1 MQAQVKSIGM
11 IQSLSLLRCI
21 KEELVLHS
29 LLYREAYLTEL
40 TMRTL
45 PMLLLVCLHAVS
57 GLGLLSKLKLAGL
70 LKAKASAPETEP
82 ECEVVWQEVGWRC

>member
-1 MQAQVKSIGM
+1 
-11 IQSLSLLRCI
+11 
-21 KEELVLHS
+21 
-29 LLYREAYLTEL
+29 
-40 TMRTL
+40 MRTP